1 MTIDTAQLT
10 GPGGTL
16 EGFAAANGLQYAENS
31 PGPDYPSAI
40 FHAGVDVTVQQH
52 YRPLTGQ
59 FFDIGNLRYYV
70 GVPGLDYHSQHR
82 GFIAIHLPSALPHMF
97 LDATGN
103 NRFGRTGLPVEFD
116 SGQVLELE
124 GDFNDTFTLYAR
136 EGFEADALYIFTPDL
151 MALVLD
157 QTASFDVEI
166 ANDWMFVFSRER
178 FDLADAQLMTRL
190 LGIVEVVGAKARK
203 QATNYRTERATR
215 VSLPK
220 HSAGAVTQRG
230 GLRSNVRSNP
240 RDYLQAGAFLLFVA
254 ALAVLFVAVVLRS

>member
-10 GPGGTL
+10 SPGGTL
-16 EGFAAANGLQYAENS
+16 EAFAAANGLQYAENS

-40 FHAGVDVTVQQH
+40 FHAGIDVTVQQH
-52 YRPLTGQ
+52 YRPLAGQ

-124 GDFNDTFTLYAR
+124 GNFNDTFTLYAR
-136 EGFEADALYIFTPDL
+136 AGFEADALYIFTPDL

-178 FDLADAQLMTRL
+178 FDLADAQLMSRL

-203 QATNYRTERATR
+203 QATN
-215 VSLPK
+215 
-220 HSAGAVTQRG
+220 
-230 GLRSNVRSNP
+230 
-240 RDYLQAGAFLLFVA
+240 
-254 ALAVLFVAVVLRS
+254 